1 LEAFVNPALRSIR
14 IGLLAA
20 FLGLVPAAGLLADT
34 IYLKNGRQIQASN
47 IVRQEGKLTFDTE
60 GGEVTLSESLVD
72 RIESD
77 DPRRAPITI
86 SKPQAA
92 HNAAPASRPMPT
104 TPEAT
109 TREAKPEPVALKVQ
123 QHPSSF
129 VVPRPMPAPTFRPA
143 DLRNADAPDVQQAAL
158 VLPTTN
164 VPDVLPKIAASEPVP
179 PREANTWFLS
189 DSPAANFSDPRRLGA
204 GASPNA
210 GPSAA
215 TTVRPVQVG
224 SFAPAVALEA
234 QSGAESRAKE
244 ARVVPPGTFE
254 TVKMAPAPK
263 PESAAIQNPQSPEQ
277 GVVVLSGPNPA
288 YTDEARS
295 LGIEGQVLLDVVFR
309 ASGEVK
315 VNAVLKGLGHGL
327 DDESIRAAPQ
337 IRFTPAMQQ
346 GRAVDFP
353 ATLHILFQLTF

>member
-1 LEAFVNPALRSIR
+1 MNPALRSIR
-14 IGLLAA
+14 IGFLAA
-20 FLGLVPAAGLLADT
+20 FLGLAPAAGLLADT

-60 GGEVTLSESLVD
+60 GGEVAVSESLVD

-92 HNAAPASRPMPT
+92 HNAAASSRPMAT
-104 TPEAT
+104 TPEAK
-109 TREAKPEPVALKVQ
+109 AEPVALKVQ
-123 QHPSSF
+123 QRPSSLAA
-129 VVPRPMPAPTFRPA
+129 PRSMPAPIVGPTDA
-143 DLRNADAPDVQQAAL
+143 RNADVRDVQQAVL

-164 VPDVLPKIAASEPVP
+164 VPHVLPKIAASEPVP
-179 PREANTWFLS
+179 PREANTWFLT
-189 DSPAANFSDPRRLGA
+189 DSLAANLSNPRSLNA
-204 GASPNA
+204 GASPSA

-215 TTVRPVQVG
+215 TTTRPVQVG
-224 SFAPAVALEA
+224 SFASAVDLEA
-234 QSGAESRAKE
+234 KRRAESRPKE
-244 ARVVPPGTFE
+244 TRVVPPGTFE
-254 TVKMAPAPK
+254 TIKMVPPPK
-263 PESAAIQNPQSPEQ
+263 PDNAATQSAQPPVQ

-295 LGIEGQVLLDVVFR
+295 LGIEGQVLLDVLFQ

-315 VNAVLKGLGHGL
+315 VKGVLKGLGHGL
-327 DDESIRAAPQ
+327 DDESIRAAQQ

-353 ATLHILFQLTF
+353 AILHIVFQLAF

>member
-1 LEAFVNPALRSIR
+1 MNPALRSIR
-14 IGLLAA
+14 IGLLAV
-20 FLGLVPAAGLLADT
+20 FLGLAPAAGLLADT

-47 IVRQEGKLTFDTE
+47 IVRQEGKLTFDTD

-77 DPRRAPITI
+77 DPGRAPIVI

-92 HNAAPASRPMPT
+92 HHAAPASHSIPT

-109 TREAKPEPVALKVQ
+109 TPEAKPEPVALKVQ
-123 QHPSSF
+123 QRPSSL
-129 VVPRPMPAPTFRPA
+129 VVPRPMPAPIVRPTNVRDADFR
-143 DLRNADAPDVQQAAL
+143 DVREAVLA
-158 VLPTTN
+158 LPTTN

-189 DSPAANFSDPRRLGA
+189 DSPAVNFSDPRSLNA
-204 GASPNA
+204 NASSNT
-210 GPSAA
+210 GPSAG
-215 TTVRPVQVG
+215 TPTRPVQVG
-224 SFAPAVALEA
+224 SFPAAEP
-234 QSGAESRAKE
+234 QSGSGAGSRPKE

-254 TVKMAPAPK
+254 TVKMAPPPK
-263 PESAAIQNPQSPEQ
+263 PENAAIQTAQPPEQ
-277 GVVVLSGPNPA
+277 GVVVLSGPQPA

-295 LGIEGQVLLDVVFR
+295 LGIEGQVLLDVVFQ

-315 VNAVLKGLGHGL
+315 VNGVLKGLGHGL
-327 DDESIRAAPQ
+327 DDESVHAAQQ

-353 ATLHILFQLTF
+353 ATLHIVFQLEF

>member
-1 LEAFVNPALRSIR
+1 VNPALRSIR

-20 FLGLVPAAGLLADT
+20 FLGLAAAAGLLADT

-92 HNAAPASRPMPT
+92 QNAAPSSRLIPT
-104 TPEAT
+104 TPEG
-109 TREAKPEPVALKVQ
+109 KPQPVALKVQ
-123 QHPSSF
+123 QRPLSLAAA
-129 VVPRPMPAPTFRPA
+129 RPMPAPTFKPA
-143 DLRNADAPDVQQAAL
+143 DLRDADDPDVKEAVL
-158 VLPTTN
+158 GLPTTN

-179 PREANTWFLS
+179 PREANSWFLT
-189 DSPAANFSDPRRLGA
+189 DSPAANFSDPRSLNA
-204 GASPNA
+204 GASLNA
-210 GPSAA
+210 GPSAGTITGTA
-215 TTVRPVQVG
+215 PRPVQVG
-224 SFAPAVALEA
+224 SFAPAVALEP
-234 QSGAESRAKE
+234 QSGAESRPKE

-254 TVKMAPAPK
+254 TVRMVAPPK
-263 PESAAIQNPQSPEQ
+263 PENAAIQTAQPPEQ
-277 GVVVLSGPNPA
+277 GVVVLSGPHPA

-295 LGIEGQVLLDVVFR
+295 LGIEGQVLLDVVFQ

-315 VNAVLKGLGHGL
+315 VNGVLKGLGHGL
-327 DDESIRAAPQ
+327 DDESIRAAQQ
-337 IRFTPAMQQ
+337 IRFTPAIQQ
-346 GRAVDFP
+346 GHAVDFP
-353 ATLHILFQLTF
+353 ATLHIVFQLAF

>member
-1 LEAFVNPALRSIR
+1 MNPALRSIG

-20 FLGLVPAAGLLADT
+20 FLGLAPAASLLADT

-60 GGEVTLSESLVD
+60 GGEVTVSESLVD

-77 DPRRAPITI
+77 DPGRAPITI

-92 HNAAPASRPMPT
+92 HNAAPSSRQMAT
-104 TPEAT
+104 TPET
-109 TREAKPEPVALKVQ
+109 KPEAVALKVQ
-123 QHPSSF
+123 QRPSSL
-129 VVPRPMPAPTFRPA
+129 VVPRPMPAPIVRPTDA
-143 DLRNADAPDVQQAAL
+143 RNAVQDAQQAVL

-164 VPDVLPKIAASEPVP
+164 VPDVVPKIAASEPVP
-179 PREANTWFLS
+179 PREANAWFLS
-189 DSPAANFSDPRRLGA
+189 DSPDANPGLPRGLNARI
-204 GASPNA
+204 SPSA

-215 TTVRPVQVG
+215 TTTRPVQVG
-224 SFAPAVALEA
+224 SFAPAVDLEA
-234 QSGAESRAKE
+234 KSRAESRPKE
-244 ARVVPPGTFE
+244 TRVVPPGTFE
-254 TVKMAPAPK
+254 TIKMVSPPK
-263 PESAAIQNPQSPEQ
+263 PETAATQTAQPPVQ

-288 YTDEARS
+288 YTDEARN
-295 LGIEGQVLLDVVFR
+295 LGIKGQVLLDVIFR

-315 VNAVLKGLGHGL
+315 VNGVLKGLGHGL
-327 DDESIRAAPQ
+327 DDESIRAAQQ

-353 ATLHILFQLTF
+353 ATLHIVFQLAF